1 MDGFLAKNYPGE
13 EEEMFKKLS
22 ATQPIGRMG
31 KPEEIAGLVLYLASE
46 EAGFI
51 TGSDFSIDGGFVKI
65 KK

>member
-1 MDGFLAKNYPGE
+1 
-13 EEEMFKKLS
+13 MFKKLS

-31 KPEEIAGLVLYLASE
+31 KPEEIAGLVLYLASDD
-46 EAGFI
+46 AGFI